1 MIAFADYIRWYQQ
14 ATLDVSQLAKL
25 LDLPSWED
33 IDELHMDYYWE
44 CVDSDATEAEAQ
56 YQADAARD
64 DTMRSWRHG
73 VLGAAEQLLG
83 EHGLELTGGPWD
95 YQLVP
100 TVSWRDA
107 ANKIRQT
114 VNGVGYFHFGT
125 LAEFL
130 ESGPYTAREAV
141 LSHLGYVKRYP
152 EVYGT
157 SSARSLYEHSWG

>member
-1 MIAFADYIRWYQQ
+1 MIAFADCIRWYQQ

-33 IDELHMDYYWE
+33 IDELNMDYYWE
-44 CVDSDATEAEAQ
+44 CVDRDASEEEAMEQ
-56 YQADAARD
+56 EFAARD
-64 DTMRSWRHG
+64 EVERQWRNAVMH
-73 VLGAAEQLLG
+73 AAEQLLG
-83 EHGLELTGGPWD
+83 EHGLELQGGTWE

-107 ANKIRQT
+107 ANQIRQT
-114 VNGVGYFHFGT
+114 INGVGYFHFGT

-141 LSHLGYVKRYP
+141 LSHLGYVSRYP

-157 SSARSLYEHSWG
+157 SSARSLYEASWR